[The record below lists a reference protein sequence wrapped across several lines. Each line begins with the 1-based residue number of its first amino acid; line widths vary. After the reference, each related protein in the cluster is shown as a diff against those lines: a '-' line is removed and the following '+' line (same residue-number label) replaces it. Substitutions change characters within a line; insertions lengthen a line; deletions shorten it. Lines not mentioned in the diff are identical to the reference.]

1 VNRQTKRQMARQGT
15 DPRAP
20 GGGGRGRGGTTT
32 GTGGGR
38 GGGRRGPAPQTDK
51 ERTGPRQ
58 YINEVRGEM
67 RKVAWPTRRE
77 VITSSIVVLVAVT
90 FMTLLIFGYDYV
102 SAKFVLFL
110 FD

>member
-20 GGGGRGRGGTTT
+20 GGGGRGRSGAAT
-32 GTGGGR
+32 GTGGAR
-38 GGGRRGPAPQTDK
+38 GRGPAPQPDR

-58 YINEVRGEM
+58 YLNEVRCEM
-67 RKVAWPTRRE
+67 RKVAWPTRQE

>member
-1 VNRQTKRQMARQGT
+1 MARQGT

-20 GGGGRGRGGTTT
+20 GGGGRGRGGAAT
-32 GTGGGR
+32 GT
-38 GGGRRGPAPQTDK
+38 GGGRRGPAAQPDK

-58 YINEVRGEM
+58 YLNEVRGEM
-67 RKVAWPTRRE
+67 RKVAWPTRQE
-77 VITSSIVVLVAVT
+77 VINSSIIVLIAVT